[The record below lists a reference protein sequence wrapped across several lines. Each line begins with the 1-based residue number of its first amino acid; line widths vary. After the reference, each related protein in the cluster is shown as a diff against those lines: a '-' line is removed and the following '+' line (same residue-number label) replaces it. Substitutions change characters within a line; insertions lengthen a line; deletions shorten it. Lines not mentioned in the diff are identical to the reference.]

1 MRAGKLDRTIR
12 LDRVVHE
19 TNDFGTPVETWAT
32 LATLRAEIVSAST
45 EEFIRDFGASDE
57 TVTVFRCRYLAGV
70 TLADRVFYEGR
81 PYDLKEI
88 VEIGR
93 RKGLELR
100 CRRAA

>member
-19 TNDFGTPVETWAT
+19 INDFGTPVETWAT

-57 TVTVFRCRYLAGV
+57 TVVVFRCRYLAGV